1 VTLAATYSLPR
12 GFTFAG
18 MFRYRS
24 ATPYNVY
31 AGVDLNG
38 DSFVVDLPPGV
49 EHINT
54 GRGASFSQLDLRLSK
69 VFMFSSSVGL
79 EALAEVFNVFNKTNP
94 ASFVGNRSASNFGQA
109 TSFSGDPLQGE
120 QRLAQFGLRLRF

>member
-1 VTLAATYSLPR
+1 
-12 GFTFAG
+12 
-18 MFRYRS
+18 
-24 ATPYNVY
+24 
-31 AGVDLNG
+31 
-38 DSFVVDLPPGV
+38 
-49 EHINT
+49 
-54 GRGASFSQLDLRLSK
+54 
-69 VFMFSSSVGL
+69 VGL